1 VGVDYNFAEAAYPFS
16 LISKRMLIGGDP
28 GIIHTVPEPGTLV
41 LLVIAGL
48 IVGSL
53 AWRSAWRQS
62 RKSSLVALG
71 RQTVDNKRVC
81 LATIS
86 VCSLCRPG
94 QFFRMFLRPVNG
106 CRIPISRAKAQEA
119 AMRFRNLF
127 NRVAFCAL
135 VVCAVAILSTRAH
148 GDLIPYAPVSG
159 VHFDFTNI
167 QEDPTR
173 LSVPVSAEPVPKFGQ
188 PTGGDTLSFPALAF
202 KSSATGGM
210 DFADSK
216 LSMTISSKTS
226 LGIQSVVFS
235 EFGDYTLARASTS
248 SNPFAEAKAIGWVTV
263 EEVNGLAISPFIV
276 IPSLAGTQFDNQ
288 YNLSTGDLWDVA
300 VSWNGSLNFDVAQ
313 AVLNEYGSG
322 VATKVSFVLDNA
334 LFTQADTQG
343 LAYIAK
349 KGVSL
354 SVVPVPEPSTLALLG
369 VGVIGMLAYAWR
381 RRRS

>member
-1 VGVDYNFAEAAYPFS
+1 
-16 LISKRMLIGGDP
+16 
-28 GIIHTVPEPGTLV
+28 
-41 LLVIAGL
+41 
-48 IVGSL
+48 
-53 AWRSAWRQS
+53 
-62 RKSSLVALG
+62 
-71 RQTVDNKRVC
+71 
-81 LATIS
+81 
-86 VCSLCRPG
+86 
-94 QFFRMFLRPVNG
+94 
-106 CRIPISRAKAQEA
+106 
-119 AMRFRNLF
+119 MRFRNLF

-349 KGVSL
+349 KGVSFT
-354 SVVPVPEPSTLALLG
+354 VVPVPEPSTLVLLG
-369 VGVIGMLAYAWR
+369 MAAFGLVGYVWR
-381 RRRS
+381 KRHVD